1 MAAIPQT
8 IPQLQ
13 IPQYKPSQL
22 GSFTL
27 DATAGYGGLTN
38 WLSKYYKQY
47 QQQLQPLYKQQT
59 GWLQRLGQTIVGRPS
74 AAKLWEEQQKKYG
87 VPQMWEQLQG
97 RLTEL
102 DAWRQQLIGVQT
114 EEQQR
119 LLEARQMMAP
129 TVSIRGEEAL
139 IQREYDIRKAGLSA
153 QISAGAAMIE
163 AVRGNMDMAR
173 QFSEQYVQAVTFDY
187 TQRVNDIQSFLAV
200 NADIIGR
207 LEAKEQN
214 FLNQMLDVTKTRL
227 AEQAANARAAMG
239 LAFQREQFAEQK
251 GEALAVSKEREERIT
266 YWSKK
271 LAGAKT
277 DEERAKIFNQ
287 MAQAIPQ
294 QDLSRILMAEDVLK
308 AAIKEPTKIT
318 PTRMPFYAQ
327 PPGYYAGGFFG
338 QRGYEWKTVGYGF
351 KELFKKIPKFFGL

>member
-22 GSFTL
+22 GSFAL

-59 GWLQRLGQTIVGRPS
+59 GWLQRLGQTIAGRPS

-173 QFSEQYVQAVTFDY
+173 QLSEQYVQAVTFDY
-187 TQRVNDIQSFLAV
+187 TQRVNDIQTFLAA
-200 NADIIGR
+200 NADIITR

-214 FLNQMLDVTKTRL
+214 FLNQMLETSRARL
-227 AEQAANARAAMG
+227 SEQAANARAAMNYNLG
-239 LAFQREQFAEQK
+239 LQQLGLEKAKITAAE
-251 GEALAVSKEREERIT
+251 KEREERIT

-277 DEERAKIFNQ
+277 KEERTELFNQ
-287 MAQAIPQ
+287 MAQAIPKE
-294 QDLSRILMAEDVLK
+294 DLSRILMMEETFKVE
-308 AAIKEPTKIT
+308 EPTKIT
-318 PTRMPFYAQ
+318 PKPLAPAEWVPYMWTTQEAWKSFQFGTQ
-327 PPGYYAGGFFG
+327 P
-338 QRGYEWKTVGYGF
+338 
-351 KELFKKIPKFFGL
+351 LFRKIKSWWHGK